1 VRKTVGRSPE
11 RHGWWWWWWWVDQ
24 DGHFDPAAIGPYGGR
39 SIPKEGEDSEEGE
52 AEDQLGHRRKCGGRT
67 PAC

>member
-1 VRKTVGRSPE
+1 
-11 RHGWWWWWWWVDQ
+11 VDQ

-67 PAC
+67 PAR